1 MVNYFKKPGR
11 NIEMLENMR
20 KQAQELNIS
29 EAGCCGYITFDEM
42 SVQASVWQFQAILTL
57 SYSVSNFNLV
67 VILSTCLHRVN
78 LTSGIL

>member
-1 MVNYFKKPGR
+1 MQDPCTCSLYLCTMYLSCNMVNYFKKPGR

-42 SVQASVWQFQAILTL
+42 SVQASV
-57 SYSVSNFNLV
+57 
-67 VILSTCLHRVN
+67 
-78 LTSGIL
+78 